1 MNELNE
7 EKNHRMKHLM
17 RLFNIHTK
25 NMRPQ
30 KRYRRNSRGWL
41 YISRFQG
48 A

>member
-1 MNELNE
+1 MNEK
-7 EKNHRMKHLM
+7 KNHRMKHLM

-25 NMRPQ
+25 KNAAQ
-30 KRYRRNSRGWL
+30 KRYTRNSRAWF